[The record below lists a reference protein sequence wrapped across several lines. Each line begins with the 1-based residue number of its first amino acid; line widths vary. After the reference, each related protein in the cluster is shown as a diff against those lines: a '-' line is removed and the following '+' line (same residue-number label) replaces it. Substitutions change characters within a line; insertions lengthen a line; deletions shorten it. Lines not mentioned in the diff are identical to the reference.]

1 MFFEHCFLHFSA
13 FLHIMQIGRLKSM
26 AKTNNGCIIS
36 LPSETYAMSSQR
48 LLSKNGIA
56 SRIVKTDPSATKKG
70 CTVGIEVDCRFTAKA
85 KGILINH
92 SIPVS

>member
-1 MFFEHCFLHFSA
+1 
-13 FLHIMQIGRLKSM
+13 M

-36 LPSETYAMSSQR
+36 LPTETYAMSAQK
-48 LLSKNGIA
+48 LLSAVGIA
-56 SRIVKTDPSATKKG
+56 SRVVKTDPSATKKG
-70 CTVGIEVDCRFTAKA
+70 CTVGVEVDCRVIAKA